1 MGGGTPPGALSASTS
16 RASSLLARRQASS
29 RKVRSVRSFTPKST
43 HPSLLGDEIL
53 SIHGRPVAG
62 LTHAEA
68 IAMFKETKVG
78 EVLVTLGRREARG
91 EGEHRGRRPVE
102 GGGRKAEHRMSEA

>member
-1 MGGGTPPGALSASTS
+1 M
-16 RASSLLARRQASS
+16 
-29 RKVRSVRSFTPKST
+29 
-43 HPSLLGDEIL
+43 
-53 SIHGRPVAG
+53 AG